1 MNRLALLPLLVVLLA
16 CAEKKQINFHCE
28 YSEAVTEDGSLLFFT
43 DTVFDLTV
51 DLHENSVSSERYPN
65 FGTNEPKIDPSF
77 ILWLAAPEGEDPYS
91 IPQNGYRLSRYTGDL
106 HVSID
111 DEEKGSAVA
120 QGQCV
125 MTKPIF

>member
-1 MNRLALLPLLVVLLA
+1 MKRLALLPLLVVLLA

-28 YSEAVTEDGSLLFFT
+28 HSEAVAEDGSLLFLT

-51 DLHENSVSSERYPN
+51 DLNQKSISSQRYPN
-65 FGTNEPKIDPSF
+65 FGIHQPKFDPAF

-91 IPQNGYRLSRYTGDL
+91 IPQNGYVLSRYTGAL
-106 HVSID
+106 HVSIE

-120 QGQCV
+120 QGRCV